1 MDMVEGI
8 LLRLLRAVREGDWT
22 LQMFALYQLIPWCF
36 SYNHINYSHYLSVYY
51 ASMSNLPI
59 ENPEVYRAYMQGSF
73 SVQLSSENPFG
84 RILVDQRI
92 DETVIKVTKCQGG
105 ITI

>member
-1 MDMVEGI
+1 
-8 LLRLLRAVREGDWT
+8 
-22 LQMFALYQLIPWCF
+22 
-36 SYNHINYSHYLSVYY
+36 
-51 ASMSNLPI
+51 MSNLPI